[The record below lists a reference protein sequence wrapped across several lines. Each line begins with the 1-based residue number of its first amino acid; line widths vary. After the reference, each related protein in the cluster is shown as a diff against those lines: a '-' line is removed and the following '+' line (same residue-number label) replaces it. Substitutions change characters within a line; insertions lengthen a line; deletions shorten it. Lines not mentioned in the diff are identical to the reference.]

1 MANRDKVSSIHRG
14 SSRLNMEGPQMYV
27 MPARLASGSYRGDSE
42 NHMLVASFSE
52 AGASQK

>member
-42 NHMLVASFSE
+42 NHMHVASFSE